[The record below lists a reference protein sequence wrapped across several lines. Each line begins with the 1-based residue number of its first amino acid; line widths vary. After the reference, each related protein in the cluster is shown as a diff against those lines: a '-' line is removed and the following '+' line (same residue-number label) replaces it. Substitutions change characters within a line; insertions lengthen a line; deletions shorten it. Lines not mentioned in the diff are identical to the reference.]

1 MSNLVNALT
10 RKGLTYPQAL
20 RISRRV
26 LEARRTKEFYSLEFS
41 PSYAILYTEN
51 GGEYVYPVPM
61 NANMRGGRA

>member
-51 GGEYVYPVPM
+51 GGEYVYPVPIHVG
-61 NANMRGGRA
+61 MRGGKV